1 MNLTKVK
8 DNLESRIIKILGTK
22 NPIGKVVS
30 NATVGC
36 LPGKVQKRIASKG
49 KFNALKLTY
58 CSIGVGL
65 AYTIFQY
72 AVGDSI
78 DHIPVLKYL
87 GKGGKFMGI
96 YGLVNE
102 AIRGGYTL
110 VTQQPIGSLIL
121 EIPDRIAHSQFLWES
136 CMKINRWFYG
146 I

>member
-22 NPIGKVVS
+22 HPICKTMS
-30 NATVGC
+30 NAAMGC
-36 LPGKVQKRIASKG
+36 APARIQKNLASKG
-49 KFNALKLTY
+49 NFNALKFTY
-58 CSIGVGL
+58 YSIGVGL
-65 AYTIFQY
+65 AYTTIQY
-72 AVGDSI
+72 LVGDSV
-78 DHIPVLKYL
+78 DNIPVLEYL

-110 VTQQPIGSLIL
+110 ITQQPIGSLIL
-121 EIPDRIAHSQFLWES
+121 EIPDRIAHNQFLWES
-136 CMKINRWFYG
+136 CIKINKWFYG